1 MNSFKA
7 GYIIKVSDSLH
18 PETSGVIIDGNQSQ
32 VTCFNCDV
40 DRKPIFYQVNLAK
53 ANYRFDNNKT
63 INHSDYQHLKKAILQ
78 YYHVHKDN
86 QQEVKMLQR
95 VLDFAFP
102 NGIPKVQNKSI
113 HVDEYQP
120 EDSQLL
126 EVGTQIK
133 LKCNPFSSVC
143 FLDNQVVDVT
153 DFTPKGVR
161 VVRRGATSDSNKRYT
176 LFYRQPPHDN
186 SFAGVQEIEIL
197 PKRPHKPLTIQEQL
211 KVKAEK
217 EKDAELGFLTQIMDT
232 KKNIYD
238 VDSTSLQIK
247 QNNNIIGTYH
257 PGSDEINI
265 TPVAVEY
272 ESGPVQNILIND
284 DSDGEDDFP
293 VAASKIITDNNT
305 PMILSDGSSSGS
317 DGDSDE
323 EDNQIPINS
332 ILKNYHVE
340 GLEEVN
346 LDNTNMKCSQSGGGD
361 VFGLDSFDID
371 DNNKEIIDGMSGGGK
386 EKPSRSV
393 KRSREAE
400 GDEFEGYDD
409 SLTDEIEGLKSKL
422 VKNDDDLEEEM
433 FDDNKSVSDAG
444 SGSGTENS
452 EFDMNEFE
460 IDDEPIDIEVS
471 KVVYKS
477 QKVAVPDERK
487 VYQPQIQKNEFFKYL
502 VEKYIPNKQL
512 RRNNF
517 LVNQV
522 HKINNRIVDLKDE
535 FIKLNAT
542 EPKTQL
548 EETYDV
554 EQERLNPFEGDR
566 DLEKENIEDVRV
578 YNKGKKP
585 LLEAYL
591 KNDYRNKFL
600 IPIVLDRKKLYFP
613 NEVSDYHYEFYTSN
627 SNILNKNQQQVIND
641 IMGMIEQKASS
652 KISSITYFQ
661 LEKGINETMKPYK
674 INDDSKMIGFIGN
687 NADKISDDDLPFD
700 DFTGFVIR
708 YNQGAF
714 KSQGI
719 DFQESDIE
727 GYNIKSPLIY
737 FVEKFKEKYGDV
749 DADDDILMV
758 EDVENQWVFEEYME
772 TSIKNQPKFK
782 KMQEGDRFNI
792 VGFLALPLKHAFNQ
806 HQIYYDSISGLY
818 ENYKNT
824 TGIEEM
830 VVEKDTEIENPLSLR
845 DKPVF
850 FYCPET
856 DSQRMD
862 KEEYLN
868 KLIPDFKEICEA
880 HKAELKVSSNWSDLE
895 KVIESYGYNL
905 RYLNIEDWKLLS
917 KILDS
922 NLEGKTYVLSKRW
935 LNYQKFLQH
944 ETPTLAS
951 TAKYFALIDKMVLEG
966 LENYYEKY
974 PALNKT
980 IDSDANRLAWILQQ
994 PDNGRLLELMLSK
1007 NQLIEDERSVNRNE
1021 LDQLLAKKKQELEI
1035 LEGRYKRDLDL
1046 SKMNKK
1052 ISECQTRPKYQ
1063 IVKTYQTVHD
1073 LDKDNNIDVK
1083 NDMGTGMVKVDQHA
1097 VVKQNN
1103 KVYVRRE
1110 LPNKKQVWEE
1120 TALKAD
1126 QLHELIKNQC
1136 ETPAF
1141 DNLKALMN
1149 DDECQYQKDDMQCH
1163 PGHLDRIYREIKNHR
1178 KYVAVLESELE
1189 DIKNIEFKKRNI
1201 DKELAKTKGFLSSHR
1216 NLEKL
1221 KREFTLEGYRKIIED
1236 VKKAQQKVKDCPHYQ
1251 VINYFMKMKHI
1262 TPVEKYSLMNTILQK
1277 FQDLAPVFLKDLAM
1291 GDESSKELED
1301 NIKEYGRIDIVNPNL
1316 NFNWTYCSICHQKLI
1331 CNHVLYANKL
1341 IKESENDTLD
1351 EKILKD
1357 MYGIEVDQNYNCKVC
1372 GEFLVSSDE
1381 IDMDGFVRKAD
1392 ANDQKIITREIID
1405 QEAERRQI
1413 RKNILDE
1420 LLDDVESKMDEDSK
1434 DMKLFL
1440 DTIQMLKS
1448 FTKVKLLSYDEEDII
1463 SFIKSEPFLTRE
1475 YFKKMTAAQIHN
1487 QQLLEYQAAQFF
1499 YRFAIYDITARF
1511 LITLQTSE
1519 MSYIISNDLAK
1530 GNLSGFPLGKENDL
1544 STVQYF
1550 VSLLQK
1556 MASLPEFSFLSKE
1569 QNIEARFMARLK
1581 VIIQNQNVQQK
1592 YKEALERKTLE
1603 NISDDPFAKNTTN
1616 FWLGYRPCLGVLD
1629 AGWSPSVGLNP
1640 DKINKIVVSKYG
1652 QFMSDLRENLS
1663 SLSAKIFDINNKIIS
1678 KEYPAV
1684 AFHKEVKLGNS
1695 CCLTQ
1700 VKEGFNTS
1708 YYDYIINK
1716 DPGIKELI
1724 NTLASL
1730 DVLNT
1735 KIEKKIWHVAE
1746 PPAFMKVEFDS
1757 KVSMDPY
1764 LILNQEY
1771 VVSDQL
1777 KNKLFMLY
1785 VDNGINRGSV
1795 RIFNSFDI
1803 CTLSG
1808 ETKKEI
1814 IDKEYNDGDYKDLLS
1829 DIRKKNKITVS
1840 KPKGLKQDKILTET
1854 ITNFIENNKGLDK
1867 SGFLQGFLTRLKE
1880 IIVGEESED
1889 KKEKELEKHWGKLNQ
1904 QITQE
1909 IDTLV
1914 NNMSVIKK
1922 DPELKTKLF
1931 KLGDYNKVYQEDD
1944 MGILTN
1950 NEVSKSMNDESKDIM
1965 KSMGSK
1971 GVFDDDYG
1979 SKEFVDKVNGNLFK
1993 EASNKRAMR
2002 IEKNLKNYLF
2012 NFFRNS
2018 LSIIKNNAFDK
2029 YNDFDMNNQWK
2040 YLIYY
2045 REYQSL
2051 FSKLFDLFNS
2061 LTNDLELFIGNNS
2074 MYFNYQNSAS
2084 FFRCML
2090 FIVLNQMIDY
2100 KAESKKGKVHQFIPK
2115 VDHEDDSE
2123 LAGEISRTNVD
2134 KFEEDIRNFN
2144 LKVFSDRKIIILY
2157 ITQIMDK
2164 IFKEEEDFNQ
2174 LTQSYLTIVY
2184 NKKIEERNRKTLSI
2198 FAKLA
2203 VDDTRKDLRR
2213 AILDQKRLGLIDY
2226 DDFED
2231 IIEREINAGE
2241 DKVPFDRDM
2250 ELLDDLNEM
2259 GEVPGDLIEE
2269 KRRQKMLD
2277 YEVEDDEYDYVPGE
2291 DDDIED
2297 F

>member
-7 GYIIKVSDSLH
+7 GYIIKVSDSSH

-32 VTCFNCDV
+32 VTCFNCDA

-63 INHSDYQHLKKAILQ
+63 INHSDYEHLKKAILQ

-86 QQEVKMLQR
+86 QQEVKMLQK

-102 NGIPKVQNKSI
+102 NGIPKVQSKSI

-126 EVGTQIK
+126 EVGSQIK
-133 LKCNPFSSVC
+133 LKCNPLSSVC

-197 PKRPHKPLTIQEQL
+197 PKRPSKPLTIQEQL
-211 KVKAEK
+211 KNKAEK
-217 EKDAELGFLTQIMDT
+217 EKDAELGFLTQIMDR

-247 QNNNIIGTYH
+247 ENNKMIGTYH

-265 TPVAVEY
+265 TPVMVDSDSEY
-272 ESGPVQNILIND
+272 ESGPVQKILIND
-284 DSDGEDDFP
+284 DSDDEDGFP
-293 VAASKIITDNNT
+293 VAASKFITEDDNT
-305 PMILSDGSSSGS
+305 SMLLSDGSG
-317 DGDSDE
+317 SDE
-323 EDNQIPINS
+323 EEDNPRLLNQS
-332 ILKNYHVE
+332 LKNYHVE
-340 GLEEVN
+340 GLDLQEVN
-346 LDNTNMKCSQSGGGD
+346 LGQTGGGD
-361 VFGLDSFDID
+361 DVFGIDVD
-371 DNNKEIIDGMSGGGK
+371 DNNKEILGGMTGGANSK
-386 EKPSRSV
+386 KQVPQPT
-393 KRSREAE
+393 KRTREAE
-400 GDEFEGYDD
+400 GDEFDGYDD
-409 SLTDEIEGLKSKL
+409 SLTDEIEGLKSKF
-422 VKNDDDLEEEM
+422 VKVDEDLDEEM
-433 FDDNKSVSDAG
+433 VVDTISEAG
-444 SGSGTENS
+444 SASGSENS

-460 IDDEPIDIEVS
+460 IDDQPIDIEVS

-535 FIKLNAT
+535 LIKLKSL

-548 EETYDV
+548 EEVYEDD
-554 EQERLNPFEGDR
+554 QERLNPFQGDR
-566 DLEKENIEDVRV
+566 ELEREMEEDIRV

-585 LLEAYL
+585 LLESYL

-641 IMGMIEQKASS
+641 ILNMVEQKASS

-661 LEKGINETMKPYK
+661 LEKAINETIKPYK

-687 NADKISDDDLPFD
+687 NADKISDEDLPFD

-714 KSQGI
+714 KSQGV
-719 DFQESDIE
+719 DFQESAIE

-737 FVEKFKEKYGDV
+737 FVEKFKEKYGDNIN
-749 DADDDILMV
+749 DMNDDEDVIIG
-758 EDVENQWVFEEYME
+758 EDVENQWIYEEYME

-782 KMQEGDRFNI
+782 KMQDGDRFNI

-806 HQIYYDSISGLY
+806 HQIYFDSIGGLY

-830 VVEKDTEIENPLSLR
+830 VVEKDTEIEHPLSLR

-880 HKAELKVSSNWSDLE
+880 HKEELKETFNWSELE

-935 LNYQKFLQH
+935 LNYQKFLHH

-966 LENYYEKY
+966 LENYYETY
-974 PALNKT
+974 PALNKS
-980 IDSDANRLAWILQQ
+980 IDSDANRLAWVLQQ
-994 PDNGRLLELMLSK
+994 PDHGRLLELMLAK

-1021 LDQLLAKKKQELEI
+1021 LDQLLSKKKQELEI

-1052 ISECQTRPKYQ
+1052 ITECQTRPKYQ
-1063 IVKTYQTVHD
+1063 IVKTYQTIHD
-1073 LDKDNNIDVK
+1073 LDKDNNVDIRGE
-1083 NDMGTGMVKVDQHA
+1083 NGEMIKVDQHA
-1097 VVKQNN
+1097 IVKQNN

-1120 TALKAD
+1120 TNLKGD
-1126 QLHELIKNQC
+1126 QLHELIKTQC

-1163 PGHLDRIYREIKNHR
+1163 PGHLDRIYREIKNHK

-1201 DKELAKTKGFLSSHR
+1201 DKELAKTKSFLSSHR

-1251 VINYFMKMKHI
+1251 VLNYFVKMKHI
-1262 TPVEKYSLMNTILQK
+1262 TPIEKYGLMNTILEK
-1277 FQDLAPVFLKDLAM
+1277 FQDLSPVFLKDLSM
-1291 GDESSKELED
+1291 GDESSNEMEE
-1301 NIKEYGRIDIVNPNL
+1301 NIKDYGRIDLINRNL
-1316 NFNWTYCSICHQKLI
+1316 NFNWTYCSICHQKLL

-1351 EKILKD
+1351 EKILKNV
-1357 MYGIEVDQNYNCKVC
+1357 YGIEVEQNYNCKVC
-1372 GEFLVSSDE
+1372 GEFLVASDE

-1392 ANDQKIITREIID
+1392 ANDQKILTREIID

-1413 RKNILDE
+1413 RKNILDD

-1448 FTKVKLLSYDEEDII
+1448 FSKIKLLSYDEEDII

-1475 YFKKMTAAQIHN
+1475 YFKKMTATQITN
-1487 QQLLEYQAAQFF
+1487 QQLLEYQAGQFF

-1519 MSYIISNDLAK
+1519 MNYIISNDLSK
-1530 GNLSGFPLGKENDL
+1530 GDLSGFPLGKENEL

-1550 VSLLQK
+1550 VGLLQK
-1556 MASLPEFSFLSKE
+1556 IATLPEFSFLAKE

-1592 YKEALERKTLE
+1592 YKEAIERKSLVK
-1603 NISDDPFAKNTTN
+1603 ISEDPFAQNPTN

-1629 AGWSPSVGLNP
+1629 AGWSPAVGLHA
-1640 DKINKIVVSKYG
+1640 DKINKIVIGKYG

-1663 SLSAKIFDINNKIIS
+1663 SSSSKIFMNIHQIIS
-1678 KEYPAV
+1678 QEYPAV

-1695 CCLTQ
+1695 CCLTK
-1700 VKEGFNTS
+1700 VKEDSSSS
-1708 YYDYIINK
+1708 YYDYVISKDNSIKDMINVLAGL
-1716 DPGIKELI
+1716 D
-1724 NTLASL
+1724 TLKY
-1730 DVLNT
+1730 
-1735 KIEKKIWHVAE
+1735 KIEKKVWHVAE

-1764 LILNQEY
+1764 FMVNQEY
-1771 VVSDQL
+1771 VVSDEM
-1777 KNKLFMLY
+1777 KNKLFMMF
-1785 VDNGINRGSV
+1785 VDGGVNRGGV

-1808 ETKKEI
+1808 ENKKEI
-1814 IDKEYNDGDYKDLLS
+1814 RDKDYTTGDYKELLS
-1829 DIRKKNKITVS
+1829 DIRKKNKISVS
-1840 KPKGLKQDKILTET
+1840 KPKELKQGKILEQT
-1854 ITNFIENNKGLDK
+1854 ITNFINNNKGLDK
-1867 SGFLQGFLTRLKE
+1867 SGFIQGFLTRLKD
-1880 IIVGEESED
+1880 IIVSEESDD
-1889 KKEKELEKHWGKLNQ
+1889 KKEKELEKHWGKINQ
-1904 QITQE
+1904 QINQE

-1914 NNMSVIKK
+1914 NNMAVIKK
-1922 DPELKTKLF
+1922 DTDLKTKLF
-1931 KLGDYNKVYQEDD
+1931 KLGDYYKVYQEDD
-1944 MGILTN
+1944 MGVVSS
-1950 NEVSKSMNDESKDIM
+1950 NEVSSSKSSSDELKN
-1965 KSMGSK
+1965 MGSK
-1971 GVFDDDYG
+1971 GVYDEDYG
-1979 SKEFVDKVNGNLFK
+1979 SKEFIDKISGNLFK
-1993 EASNKRAMR
+1993 EASNKRAIR
-2002 IEKNLKNYLF
+2002 IEKNIKNYLF

-2051 FSKLFDLFNS
+2051 FSKLFELFNG

-2074 MYFNYQNSAS
+2074 IYFNYQNSAS

-2090 FIVLNQMIDY
+2090 FIVLNQMIEF
-2100 KAESKKGKVHQFIPK
+2100 KVESKKGKVHKFIAK
-2115 VDHEDDSE
+2115 VDHVDDYE
-2123 LAGEISRTNVD
+2123 LAGEISRSNTD
-2134 KFEEDIRNFN
+2134 KFEDDVRNFN

-2231 IIEREINAGE
+2231 IIEREINGGE

-2250 ELLDDLNEM
+2250 ELLDELNEM
-2259 GEVPGDLIEE
+2259 GEVAGDLIEE

-2291 DDDIED
+2291 DDDIDD

>member
-7 GYIIKVSDSLH
+7 GYIIKVSDSSH
-18 PETSGVIIDGNQSQ
+18 PETSGVIIDANPSL
-32 VTCFNCDV
+32 VTCFNCDI

-53 ANYRFDNNKT
+53 ANYRLDNNKT
-63 INHSDYQHLKKAILQ
+63 INHSDYQDLKKAILQ

-86 QQEVKMLQR
+86 QQEVKMLQK

-197 PKRPHKPLTIQEQL
+197 PKRPSKPLTIQEQL
-211 KVKAEK
+211 KAKSEK
-217 EKDAELGFLTQIMDT
+217 EKDLESGFLTQIMDT
-232 KKNIYD
+232 KKNIYN
-238 VDSTSLQIK
+238 VDSTTLEIK
-247 QNNNIIGTYH
+247 DNNKLIGNYH

-265 TPVAVEY
+265 IPVIVDSDSEY
-272 ESGPVQNILIND
+272 ESGPVQKILIND
-284 DSDGEDDFP
+284 DSDDEEGFP
-293 VAASKIITDNNT
+293 VASSEELPTSGFI
-305 PMILSDGSSSGS
+305 SDGMNGS
-317 DGDSDE
+317 DSEQDD
-323 EDNQIPINS
+323 EDNIVLNGKS
-332 ILKNYHVE
+332 LKNFHVE
-340 GLEEVN
+340 NLDLEEVN
-346 LDNTNMKCSQSGGGD
+346 LEGLSGSKYGQTGGGND
-361 VFGLDSFDID
+361 DIFGLETYDVD
-371 DNNKEIIDGMSGGGK
+371 DNNKQMLGGAK
-386 EKPSRSV
+386 ERDMKKTEPER
-393 KRSREAE
+393 KRTREAD

-422 VKNDDDLEEEM
+422 IKVDDDLEEEM
-433 FDDNKSVSDAG
+433 D
-444 SGSGTENS
+444 ENS
-452 EFDMNEFE
+452 LSDEKMGTGSDMDELDSNEFE
-460 IDDEPIDIEVS
+460 IEDQSIDIEVS

-512 RRNNF
+512 RRNTF

-535 FIKLNAT
+535 LIRLKPK
-542 EPKTQL
+542 EPKTPL
-548 EETYDV
+548 EENYDD

-566 DLEKENIEDVRV
+566 NQEDINNEEDSRV

-585 LLEAYL
+585 LLESYL

-613 NEVSDYHYEFYTSN
+613 NDVSDYHYEFYTSN

-652 KISSITYFQ
+652 KISSVTYFQ
-661 LEKGINETMKPYK
+661 LEKAINETMKPYK

-714 KSQGI
+714 KSQGV
-719 DFQESDIE
+719 DFQESEIE
-727 GYNIKSPLIY
+727 GYNIKAPLLY
-737 FVEKFKEKYGDV
+737 FVEKFKEKYGDNIN
-749 DADDDILMV
+749 DIEDDDILMT
-758 EDVENQWVFEEYME
+758 EDVENQWIYEEYME

-792 VGFLALPLKHAFNQ
+792 VGFLALPLKHAFNH
-806 HQIYYDSISGLY
+806 HQIYYDSINGLY

-824 TGIEEM
+824 TGIDEV
-830 VVEKDTEIENPLSLR
+830 VVEKDSEIENPLSMR

-862 KEEYLN
+862 KEAYLN

-880 HKAELKVSSNWSDLE
+880 HKEELKDTSNWSDLE

-917 KILDS
+917 QILDS
-922 NLEGKTYVLSKRW
+922 NLEGKTYELSKRW

-944 ETPTLAS
+944 ESPILAT

-980 IDSDANRLAWILQQ
+980 VDSDANRLAWVLQQ
-994 PDNGRLLELMLSK
+994 PDHGRLLELMLAK

-1021 LDQLLAKKKQELEI
+1021 LEQLLAKKKQELEI
-1035 LEGRYKRDLDL
+1035 LEGRYKRDIDL

-1052 ISECQTRPKYQ
+1052 IEECQTRPKYQ
-1063 IVKTYQTVHD
+1063 IVKTYQTIHD
-1073 LDKDNNIDVK
+1073 LDKDNNIEIK
-1083 NDMGTGMVKVDQHA
+1083 NDSGNEIVRVDQHA
-1097 VVKQNN
+1097 VVKQSN

-1120 TALKAD
+1120 TSLKAD
-1126 QLHELIKNQC
+1126 QLHDLIKNQC

-1149 DDECQYQKDDMQCH
+1149 NDECQYQKDDMQCH

-1201 DKELAKTKGFLSSHR
+1201 EKELSKTKSFLSSHR
-1216 NLEKL
+1216 NLEKI

-1251 VINYFMKMKHI
+1251 VLNYFMRMKHI
-1262 TPVEKYSLMNTILQK
+1262 TPVEKYSLINTILQK
-1277 FQDLAPVFLKDLAM
+1277 FQDLSPVFLKDLAM
-1291 GDESSKELED
+1291 GDESNKEMED
-1301 NIKEYGRIDIVNPNL
+1301 NIKEYGRVDIVNPNL

-1341 IKESENDTLD
+1341 IKESDDDTLD

-1463 SFIKSEPFLTRE
+1463 SFIKSEPFLTRD
-1475 YFKKMTAAQIHN
+1475 YFKKMTAAQIQN

-1519 MSYIISNDLAK
+1519 MTYIISNDLAT

-1550 VSLLQK
+1550 VGLLQK
-1556 MASLPEFSFLSKE
+1556 MSSLPEFSFLSKE

-1592 YKEALERKTLE
+1592 YKEALER
-1603 NISDDPFAKNTTN
+1603 NILSNVIDDPFAKNITN

-1629 AGWSPSVGLNP
+1629 ASWSPSVNLNA
-1640 DKINKIVVSKYG
+1640 DKINKVVVAKYD
-1652 QFMSDLRENLS
+1652 QFMVDLRNNLS
-1663 SLSAKIFDINNKIIS
+1663 SLGSKILVAVHQIIS

-1700 VKEGFNTS
+1700 VKEGVKTS

-1716 DPGIKELI
+1716 DVGIKDMI
-1724 NTLASL
+1724 NTLAGL
-1730 DVLNT
+1730 DALKFN
-1735 KIEKKIWHVAE
+1735 IEKKIWHVAE
-1746 PPAFMKVEFDS
+1746 PPSFMKVEFDS
-1757 KVSMDPY
+1757 KVTMDPY
-1764 LILNQEY
+1764 LLLNQEY
-1771 VVSDQL
+1771 VVSNEM
-1777 KNKLFMLY
+1777 KNKLFMLF
-1785 VDNGINRGSV
+1785 VDSGVNRASV

-1814 IDKEYNDGDYKDLLS
+1814 ITKEYTDGDYKDLLS
-1829 DIRKKNKITVS
+1829 DIRKKNKIYVP
-1840 KPKGLKQDKILTET
+1840 KPKELKQSKILEQT
-1854 ITNFIENNKGLDK
+1854 ITNFIDNNKGLDK
-1867 SGFLQGFLTRLKE
+1867 SGFIQSFLTRLKE
-1880 IIVGEESED
+1880 IISSEESDD

-1904 QITQE
+1904 QINQE

-1914 NNMSVIKK
+1914 NSMSVIKK
-1922 DPELKTKLF
+1922 DTELKTKLF
-1931 KLGDYNKVYQEDD
+1931 KLGDYYKVYQEDD
-1944 MGILTN
+1944 MGILST
-1950 NEVSKSMNDESKDIM
+1950 NEVSTDKESDKYKSID
-1965 KSMGSK
+1965 SM
-1971 GVFDDDYG
+1971 D
-1979 SKEFVDKVNGNLFK
+1979 SKEFIDKVNESLFK

-2002 IEKNLKNYLF
+2002 IEKNIKNYLF

-2029 YNDFDMNNQWK
+2029 YNDFEMNNQWK

-2051 FSKLFDLFNS
+2051 FSQLFNLFNS

-2074 MYFNYQNSAS
+2074 IYFNYQNSAA

-2090 FIVLNQMIDY
+2090 FMVLNQLIEY
-2100 KAESKKGKVHQFIPK
+2100 KVENKKGKVHQFIPK

-2123 LAGEISRTNVD
+2123 FISELKHSSGD
-2134 KFEEDIRNFN
+2134 KFEDDIRNFN

-2241 DKVPFDRDM
+2241 DKVNFDRDM
-2250 ELLDDLNEM
+2250 ELLDELNQLDD
-2259 GEVPGDLIEE
+2259 VPGDVIEE